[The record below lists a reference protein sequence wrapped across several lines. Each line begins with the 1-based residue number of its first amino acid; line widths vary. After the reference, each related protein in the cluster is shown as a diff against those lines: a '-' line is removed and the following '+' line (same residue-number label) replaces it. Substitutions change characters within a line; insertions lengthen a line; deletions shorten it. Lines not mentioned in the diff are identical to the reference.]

1 MILFQSQFLH
11 KTIYWGNDDMFHFSE
26 LLSTIPIFTY
36 QKNPSIE
43 LSPYLWGR
51 TKKNSRTI
59 QVRNLVDWLFM
70 ICLQYSKIKNVLIL
84 TIWSTIKLKRNLKKR
99 YTVCI
104 TLQKLR
110 RFCLMKWSSEILSN
124 LPYIF
129 EIFHSLLQHNN
140 WKVSQSWTRL
150 FEIHNNSSALQSQF
164 HIKV

>member
-1 MILFQSQFLH
+1 MLWYYSNPNFYTRLFIGGMICFIFLN
-11 KTIYWGNDDMFHFSE
+11 Y
-26 LLSTIPIFTY
+26 LVLIFTY

-110 RFCLMKWSSEILSN
+110 RFCLMKWSNEILPN
-124 LPYIF
+124 QIM
-129 EIFHSLLQHNN
+129 
-140 WKVSQSWTRL
+140 KSQP
-150 FEIHNNSSALQSQF
+150 IMN
-164 HIKV
+164 

>member
-1 MILFQSQFLH
+1 MLWYYSNPNFYTRLFIGGMMTCFIFLNYLVLYLYLH
-11 KTIYWGNDDMFHFSE
+11 TK
-26 LLSTIPIFTY
+26 
-36 QKNPSIE
+36 KNPSIE

-84 TIWSTIKLKRNLKKR
+84 TIWSTIKLKRNLKNR

-124 LPYIF
+124 LPYKYIWNISF
-129 EIFHSLLQHNN
+129 
-140 WKVSQSWTRL
+140 TT
-150 FEIHNNSSALQSQF
+150 AA
-164 HIKV
+164 